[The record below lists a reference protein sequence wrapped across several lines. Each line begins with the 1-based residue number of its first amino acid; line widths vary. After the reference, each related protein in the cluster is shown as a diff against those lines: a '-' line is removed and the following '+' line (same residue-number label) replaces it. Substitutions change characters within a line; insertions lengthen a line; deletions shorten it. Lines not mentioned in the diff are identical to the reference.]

1 MPLTSRRTLLS
12 SILGVALVMAVAAPS
27 HAQYLGK
34 PTGPPTWPTAQQ
46 RQRESVVTQ
55 KDLRRVDSMLE
66 DVAATMRQ
74 VSATPTALEQH
85 GEMIAGMHETLE
97 QLRTVHRHL
106 ETMLTD
112 PALLSDRKIALSFS
126 RVHRQLEAM
135 TSALQSM
142 ARYTQRAVNDS
153 AHGTTN

>member
-1 MPLTSRRTLLS
+1 MSLTSRRTSLS

-46 RQRESVVTQ
+46 RQEESVVTQ
-55 KDLRRVDSMLE
+55 KDMRRVGTMLE
-66 DVAATMRQ
+66 DIAATMRQ
-74 VSATPTALEQH
+74 TSATPTAREQH
-85 GEMIAGMHETLE
+85 GGMITAMYETLE

-112 PALLSDRKIALSFS
+112 PSVLKDRKVALSFS
-126 RVHRQLEAM
+126 RVHRQLETM
-135 TSALQSM
+135 TTALQSM
-142 ARYTQRAVNDS
+142 ARHTHRAVSDS
-153 AHGTTN
+153 AHETN